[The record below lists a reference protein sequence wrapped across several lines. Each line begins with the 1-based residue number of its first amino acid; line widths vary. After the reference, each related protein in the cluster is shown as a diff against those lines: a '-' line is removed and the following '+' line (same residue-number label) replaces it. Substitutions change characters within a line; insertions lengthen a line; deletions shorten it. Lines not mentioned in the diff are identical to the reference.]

1 MNQALISFTP
11 PHKAGY
17 AWRHAGK
24 RLWRLA
30 FFLAV
35 SLAIPAIVWAES
47 IALDTA
53 GRPASARQE
62 PRNYLNFRLGPATFG
77 GAIQERPAL
86 CLEIAPLALASLE
99 ACGNGSGFLHQDP
112 IPELAHFRSL
122 WRVASWAAGDWHIR
136 SRLGFGFAELQ
147 VGRDTP
153 GFHFSGVD
161 AAQQETSGPEGVA
174 SLQAVYAL
182 GAGFDFVGEAH
193 AGGAYLPHAPRLVRP
208 MAATQTFAG
217 LTLGVGW

>member
-1 MNQALISFTP
+1 MSRAFHLPTGIRSTGRTCLRSS
-11 PHKAGY
+11 AGCF
-17 AWRHAGK
+17 
-24 RLWRLA
+24 A

-35 SLAIPAIVWAES
+35 GLAAPATVTADS
-47 IALDTA
+47 IELDTT
-53 GRPASARQE
+53 GRPPAVRQE
-62 PRNYLNFRLGPATFG
+62 HRNYFNFRVGPATFG
-77 GAIQERPAL
+77 GAVQGRPTL
-86 CLEIAPLALASLE
+86 CLEVAPLRFASLE

-112 IPELAHFRSL
+112 VPELAHFRSL
-122 WRVASWAAGDWHIR
+122 WRVASWMAGDWQVR
-136 SRLGFGFAELQ
+136 SRLGIGFAELQ
-147 VGRDTP
+147 IGRDTP

-161 AAQQETSGPEGVA
+161 AARQETSGPEGVA

-193 AGGAYLPHAPRLVRP
+193 AGGAYLPNAPRLARP